1 MKYSMS
7 IVARA
12 LMVATLGVAGAAGAA
27 EPTDLPELGSSVP
40 STASFCVEC
49 HEGES
54 KIHVFHGECATCH
67 KDAQAHATAKSPRKT
82 SPGFPGTKQCMA
94 CHKNDSEHMNFAFS
108 DHNRA
113 GVVCADCHGIHAPKV
128 DGNDLKLVKADDS
141 SKLCATCHQDVLA
154 RFDMPSHH
162 PVQEGGV
169 SCVGCHDQHSSKKV
183 SLASNT
189 EQCLTCHQRLRGPFA
204 FEHVPAVEDCA
215 NCHDPHGAPTRRLLV
230 AAQPMLCLQCHSL
243 PNNRH
248 GQLGSNATTPE
259 ALAQPVS
266 GALLR
271 GCSNCH
277 SSVHGSQQDEH
288 LRY

>member
-1 MKYSMS
+1 MKHQD
-7 IVARA
+7 IVFGLLASCLLAFAPGLLAADQDVQQSSA
-12 LMVATLGVAGAAGAA
+12 LSDHPAIA
-27 EPTDLPELGSSVP
+27 
-40 STASFCVEC
+40 STCTEC
-49 HEGES
+49 HETES
-54 KIHVFHGECATCH
+54 TIHANHSDCTTCH
-67 KDAQAHATAKSPRKT
+67 KDAQPHAAADNPKSLLAGQPQ
-82 SPGFPGTKQCMA
+82 SSECLA

-113 GVVCADCHGIHAPKV
+113 GVTCADCHGVHSPKV
-128 DGNDLKLVKADDS
+128 DNNNPKLTRADES

-183 SLASNT
+183 SLVNNT

-204 FEHVPAVEDCA
+204 FEHAPAVEDCA
-215 NCHDPHGAPTRRLLV
+215 TCHDPHGTPTRRLLI

-248 GQLGSNATTPE
+248 GQSASNATTPE
-259 ALAQPVS
+259 ALGQPVS

-271 GCSNCH
+271 GCIACH
-277 SSVHGSQQDEH
+277 SQVHGSTQDQH
-288 LRY
+288 LRF